1 MRAPAPTAL
10 LLALALTATIATPA
24 QAATTRRLCAKTAV
38 VRDSPD
44 GFVIARLRRPQR
56 LQVQRHTAD
65 RRWALVVV
73 TREGVIGWLPAA
85 SMCRA

>member
-1 MRAPAPTAL
+1 MRAAALTAL
-10 LLALALTATIATPA
+10 LLAVALSVTSAAPA
-24 QAATTRRLCAKTAV
+24 PAAVTRGLCAPTAV
-38 VRDSPD
+38 LRDSPK

-56 LQVQRHTAD
+56 LQVRRHSAD

-73 TREGVIGWLPAA
+73 TREGIVGWLPAA